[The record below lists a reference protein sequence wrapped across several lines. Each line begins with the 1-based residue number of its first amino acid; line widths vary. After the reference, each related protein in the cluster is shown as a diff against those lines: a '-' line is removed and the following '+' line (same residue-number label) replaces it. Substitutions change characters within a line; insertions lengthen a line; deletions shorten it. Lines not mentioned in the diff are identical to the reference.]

1 MPPERPAPRR
11 DRAGPGEGAGRVPSG
26 VRRRR
31 PPPLLLLPTESSASP
46 SAETR
51 DVGGRRERGTSPRPA
66 VTAHGRSP
74 PRRPASC
81 ARAERGGGGDGGS
94 RHRRAAEP
102 RAQRPPPPRVTG
114 RRHTHPPPPRPLRG
128 AGNRRGLRRG
138 VAVRRPGTGPGPAF
152 PGAAAEERCRPARR
166 CGGSGGRSR
175 GAAGSLRGGRCCWSA
190 ALRSAARG
198 SRRSPSCGL
207 RRVLFEERMGT
218 FAPVQ
223 SCLLSCLLQ
232 KKTPKTLVPET
243 SPPPPSCGRTSCRDP
258 RVSRL
263 RTLFRD
269 NSKRRSAARG
279 VPVSPSTGCPSSAG
293 ATFFPQEISTC

>member
-1 MPPERPAPRR
+1 MTSAGGGSAARHRGSPSRR
-11 DRAGPGEGAGRVPSG
+11 TAGRHRDG
-26 VRRRR
+26 
-31 PPPLLLLPTESSASP
+31 PPLARAQKGEEAATGEAGTE
-46 SAETR
+46 
-51 DVGGRRERGTSPRPA
+51 GRRSRVRSGLPRL
-66 VTAHGRSP
+66 GS
-74 PRRPASC
+74 
-81 ARAERGGGGDGGS
+81 RGGG
-94 RHRRAAEP
+94 
-102 RAQRPPPPRVTG
+102 T
-114 RRHTHPPPPRPLRG
+114 HTPPPRPLRG

-138 VAVRRPGTGPGPAF
+138 VAVRRPGTRPGPAF